1 MASSERSGETW
12 GSDEGKPSELP
23 AGHVIAERYRLE
35 GKLGTGGIGIVYRA
49 VQLPLGRPVAVK
61 VLHDDLLS
69 LDELRARFEREARVL
84 SALTHPHVVGIS
96 DYGIDGERPFLVM
109 ELLEGHTL
117 EEVVRGDPIEPER
130 ALAIARHV
138 LLGLASAHQK
148 GIAHR
153 DLKPANVFLSR
164 MPDGS
169 EHVKLLDFGLARMV
183 ESDGAIDDEP
193 TLTKRGVV
201 FGTPAYMSPEQASGS
216 AVDERSDV
224 YSAGVL
230 LFELLAGRR
239 PFIGD
244 TRADLMRAH
253 LTAPVPRLVS
263 VRPELRVAPEL
274 ADVID
279 VAMAK
284 EIADRYAHA
293 GEMLAALDAIEP
305 PLAWV
310 VELDEVSEAPTQ
322 YAGEPVTH
330 RRPKM
335 PAASAAAAPAAATRS
350 RAGVW
355 IAGLIAVALGA
366 AVWQWPSIAARW
378 DEVEGSAEGDPSAA
392 ASPLSA
398 RDPWAEPPPEPLR
411 PFLRMVDEGHVFEDR
426 SEIRPLY
433 ALAQQMEGDAR
444 PRLLMGHLFFARGW
458 ITEAIRRYEAAA
470 ELDPSVRGDR
480 RMLTNLVSAASRE
493 SVGARAAEVI
503 EAVYGPEALPTV
515 EAQIDELEG
524 QAIPQLRLVQLRDRL
539 TPR

>member
-1 MASSERSGETW
+1 MGSSERSDETW
-12 GSDEGKPSELP
+12 HSEEDAASELP
-23 AGHVIAERYRLE
+23 AGHVLAGRYRVE

-49 VQLPLGRPVAVK
+49 TQLPLARPVAVK

-69 LDELRARFEREARVL
+69 LDELRQRFEREARVL
-84 SALTHPHVVGIS
+84 SALTHPHVVGIA

-117 EEVVRGDPIEPER
+117 EDVVRGDPIDPER

-138 LLGLASAHQK
+138 LRGLAFAHQK

-164 MPDGS
+164 MQDGS
-169 EHVKLLDFGLARMV
+169 EHAKLLDFGLARMV
-183 ESDGAIDDEP
+183 ESDGALDDQP

-216 AVDERSDV
+216 AADERSDV

-239 PFIGD
+239 PFVGD

-253 LTAPVPRLVS
+253 LTAPVPRLAS
-263 VRPELRVAPEL
+263 VRPELRVDPAL
-274 ADVID
+274 ADVVD

-284 EIADRYAHA
+284 EPADRFADA
-293 GEMLAALDAIEP
+293 GQMLAALDAIEG

-335 PAASAAAAPAAATRS
+335 QVRTPPARRS
-350 RAGVW
+350 RVGVVAAG
-355 IAGLIAVALGA
+355 ALAVALAIG
-366 AVWQWPSIAARW
+366 VWQWPSLAARW
-378 DEVEGSAEGDPSAA
+378 DVAPGGSEHDAPSA
-392 ASPLSA
+392 SRPEP

-411 PFLRMVDEGHVFEDR
+411 PFLRMVQEGHVFEDR
-426 SEIRPLY
+426 SEMRPLY
-433 ALAQQMEGDAR
+433 ALAEEMEGDPR

-458 ITEAIRRYEAAA
+458 ITEAIRRYETAARMDA
-470 ELDPSVRGDR
+470 SVRGDP
-480 RMLTNLVSAASRE
+480 RMLDNLVDAASRE
-493 SVGARAAEVI
+493 SVGDRAAEVI
-503 EAVYGPEALPTV
+503 EAVYGGEALPAI
-515 EAQIDELEG
+515 EAAIDALEG
-524 QAIPQLRLVQLRDRL
+524 EALPQLRLVELRSRL
-539 TPR
+539 RRAE